1 MQLFVFARIHA
12 QPSRE
17 KAILEALL
25 EVQVP
30 TRKEPGCVSVQV
42 FQSIRDSQ
50 VFYIHT
56 RWKDKAAFDNHVRQP
71 YTVSFVERV
80 EPLIDHTL
88 DVTRTR
94 EIG

>member
-17 KAILEALL
+17 KAVLEALL
-25 EVQVP
+25 KVQVP
-30 TRKEPGCVSVQV
+30 TRKEPGCLSVQV
-42 FQSIRDSQ
+42 FQSIRDSR
-50 VFYIHT
+50 VFYIHS
-56 RWKDKAAFDNHVRQP
+56 RWKDEAAFDHHGRQP

-80 EPLIDHTL
+80 EALIDHTL
-88 DVTRTR
+88 DVTRTH